1 MVAWGVKIS
10 LQAEQCAPAVSPAFV
25 QVGAVAGS
33 VTSVCPSAG
42 RTDCCIRI
50 VSQAEQ
56 YLPIEKPASVQV
68 GAIASTVIAV

>member
-10 LQAEQCAPAVSPAFV
+10 LHTEQCAPAVRPASV
-25 QVGAVAGS
+25 QVGAIAES
-33 VTSVCPSAG
+33 VTEVCPSAG

-56 YLPIEKPASVQV
+56 YLPIVKPASVQV
-68 GAIASTVIAV
+68 GDIASTVSAV